1 MPEAYTEAVSQG
13 HPYEFPFHVGFGHC
27 DPAGIVYFP
36 RFFDVFHQAMES
48 WFGSLGFPY
57 AELITGR
64 KIGFPAVHS
73 EADFRAPCAFGE
85 RLTVR
90 MSVAKLGRSS
100 LHLSYEIWAD
110 EEAAPRLRG
119 TTICVVMDLDP
130 LRESYRS
137 SMPLPDDLR
146 AAIAPLAP

>member
-1 MPEAYTEAVSQG
+1 MSQG

-48 WFGSLGFPY
+48 WFGALGFPY
-57 AELITGR
+57 AELIMGR
-64 KIGFPAVHS
+64 KLGFPAVHS

-90 MSVAKLGRSS
+90 MTVAKLGRSS
-100 LHLSYEIWAD
+100 LHLTYEIWAD
-110 EEAAPRLRG
+110 DEEEARLRG
-119 TTICVVMDLDP
+119 TTICVAMDLDS
-130 LRESYRS
+130 RSDSFRS
-137 SMPLPDDLR
+137 SVPFPADLR
-146 AAIAPLAP
+146 AAIEPTVT